1 VNLAIGREAFRDAID
16 ARLSAFR
23 IRFAAAGAAWCP
35 AHADS
40 ANYTIA
46 RANRQSTRGGRDVR
60 KQLRADRAGIR
71 GRTFPVI
78 SGRHVVRE
86 RGVGLAQAVLEAM
99 RRAAPSSR
107 SASFVRPVLSRTVI
121 LTLWP
126 SLRQGAKAAA
136 VSSCAASADSDGS
149 WMSVCAVAASVNDTT
164 TLQNKTA

>member
-1 VNLAIGREAFRDAID
+1 MNLAIGREAFRDAID

-35 AHADS
+35 GHADS

-71 GRTFPVI
+71 GGTFPVI

-86 RGVGLAQAVLEAM
+86 RGVGLAQLCSKLCG
-99 RRAAPSSR
+99 AAPSSR

-126 SLRQGAKAAA
+126 SLRQWAKAAA